1 MLHMQQINIQINLQ
15 VEECLLG
22 LKCVVPLHYTL
33 IIFNVGRINLYA
45 RRNVKLETC
54 LIFWPEWF
62 WRNGNPAN
70 KKHERDAYVAQSL
83 EFK

>member
-1 MLHMQQINIQINLQ
+1 M
-15 VEECLLG
+15 
-22 LKCVVPLHYTL
+22 
-33 IIFNVGRINLYA
+33 GRINLYA

-83 EFK
+83 ELNRKEQLESEISTQREPCKLAVTWKSSRSKSNLEF